1 MDEKKRISKY
11 TTFYMTIGM
20 SVGMMIGAM
29 MQNVWFK
36 DKMSM
41 GMIWGMCIGM
51 CIGISFGAAK
61 DKRLSEHMMKISRI
75 EDVPESTDKF
85 VYAVDESGEEKEYRV
100 DEKRIVSEKFVVGD
114 IVAEDK
120 TGYLVSLESK

>member
-1 MDEKKRISKY
+1 MNEKKKVSKY
-11 TTFYMTIGM
+11 MTFYMTIGM
-20 SVGMMIGAM
+20 SVGMMLGAM
-29 MQNVWFK
+29 MQNFLFE

-41 GMIWGMCIGM
+41 GMAWGMSIGM
-51 CIGISFGAAK
+51 CIGIAIGAAK

-100 DEKRIVSEKFVVGD
+100 DAKRIVSEKFVVGD
-114 IVAEDK
+114 IVAEEK
-120 TGYLVSLESK
+120 AGYLVSLESK